1 MLTLQRLAEK
11 VFVILSLLFF
21 TGALAPYIS
30 ESNPLYP
37 LKQALPNICL
47 LVTFL
52 LITARLKRVASIVI
66 REQLL
71 WILMGMALASAFWSD
86 EPMVTLEKV
95 MPVLRVTVFGVYFAT
110 RYTISEQLRLLA
122 GTFGIAVVLCLLFGF
137 VLKSYGVVGAGY
149 VANMED
155 LVHSGAWRGIYIH
168 KTVLGSM
175 MSISALVFLF
185 CALDNRRYNWVM
197 WTGVGL
203 SIYIL
208 LRSTTKAAL
217 LVLLLVLV
225 LLPLYRTLRWN
236 YTVLL
241 PFLITILLVGG
252 SVAII
257 FVSNADTVLSA
268 FGKDVTLTG
277 RTDFWP
283 LLLNKSWQRPWL
295 GYGYLTFWYG
305 GWEGQPAD
313 IWRQLKWGFEPPH
326 AHNGFLEVLMSFGLV
341 GLALFLLSFLTGY
354 LRSIRWLRL
363 VKTAEGLVPLIYL
376 TLTLLF
382 NLTESFLMRDDILWL
397 LYVSAT
403 LSMYYEAQEGKI
415 SFYE

>member
-1 MLTLQRLAEK
+1 
-11 VFVILSLLFF
+11 
-21 TGALAPYIS
+21 
-30 ESNPLYP
+30 
-37 LKQALPNICL
+37 
-47 LVTFL
+47 
-52 LITARLKRVASIVI
+52 
-66 REQLL
+66 
-71 WILMGMALASAFWSD
+71 
-86 EPMVTLEKV
+86 
-95 MPVLRVTVFGVYFAT
+95 
-110 RYTISEQLRLLA
+110 
-122 GTFGIAVVLCLLFGF
+122 
-137 VLKSYGVVGAGY
+137 
-149 VANMED
+149 
-155 LVHSGAWRGIYIH
+155 
-168 KTVLGSM
+168 M
-175 MSISALVFLF
+175 MTISALVFLF

-252 SVAII
+252 SVAIV

-283 LLLNKSWQRPWL
+283 LLLNKSWERPWL
-295 GYGYLTFWYG
+295 GYGYLTFWHG

-341 GLALFLLSFLTGY
+341 GLALFLLSFLIGY

-363 VKTAEGLVPLIYL
+363 VKTVEGLVPLIYL

-403 LSMYYEAQEGKI
+403 LSMYYEAQECKI